1 MQITF
6 SLAYLLL
13 AAAASCQHDGGNR
26 EADTPGVTATQPS
39 SIATF
44 NFSPSHVGQNSQ
56 DIANTFSL
64 VIPAQVPT
72 TLATSTESAPSGALL
87 LAPPKGRRPANGLPW
102 YLERD
107 IKDLNTVWCV
117 SRGHYDVSYKPFHVW
132 ALAGQIHPRHK
143 HKFTFPTLM
152 KEEEPGGEYEIIPR
166 TYRVTANNYL
176 PDVVDVKDLLCMY
189 IRARNFGEVRP
200 DIETGTNA
208 MLAKIDDHTLLKI
221 MPYPTV
227 IKVEPLF
234 NIHGEPHPNDWKNQQ
249 DDRPLRPVKQR
260 PFPVPT
266 LLP

>member
-1 MQITF
+1 MRITL
-6 SLAYLLL
+6 SLATLLL
-13 AAAASCQHDGGNR
+13 AAMVSCQHDGSNR
-26 EADTPGVTATQPS
+26 EADTPDATATQPS
-39 SIATF
+39 LTTPLSSA
-44 NFSPSHVGQNSQ
+44 SPSHVGRNTK
-56 DIANTFSL
+56 DIANAFSL
-64 VIPAQVPT
+64 VIPAPVPT
-72 TLATSTESAPSGALL
+72 TFITSTEPAPSEAL

-102 YLERD
+102 YTEKD
-107 IKDLNTVWCV
+107 IKSVNTVWCV
-117 SRGHYDVSYKPFHVW
+117 SRGHYDVTYRPFHVW

-143 HKFTFPTLM
+143 HKFMFPTLM
-152 KEEEPGGEYEIIPR
+152 KEEEPGGEYEVIPR

-189 IRARNFGEVRP
+189 IRARNFGEIRP

-208 MLAKIDDHTLLKI
+208 ILAKIDDHTLLKI